1 MISSTPKFTAAS
13 KFWSIQRAFM
23 SADTAAMETL
33 LGSGM
38 KHEITSGLTPS
49 ESEIENMSYITIL
62 ENHTEISVRYDF
74 TCDGVDAAQVWHF
87 ELEGDEWV
95 LNGLE
100 NLDI

>member
-1 MISSTPKFTAAS
+1 
-13 KFWSIQRAFM
+13 
-23 SADTAAMETL
+23 
-33 LGSGM
+33 M
-38 KHEITSGLTPS
+38 KHEITSWLTPS

-62 ENHTEISVRYDF
+62 ENRTEISVRYDF